1 MGLPRTKNANVA
13 KNGLWPNSHSKKDV
27 AMDKKTEV
35 KTTAIRVAYQKPS
48 VTKECKLA
56 EVTGAMKVSGV
67 G

>member
-1 MGLPRTKNANVA
+1 LA
-13 KNGLWPNSHSKKDV
+13 KSGLWPDSQSKKDV
-27 AMDKKTEV
+27 AMDKKMEV
-35 KTTAIRVAYQKPS
+35 KATAIRVAYQKPS